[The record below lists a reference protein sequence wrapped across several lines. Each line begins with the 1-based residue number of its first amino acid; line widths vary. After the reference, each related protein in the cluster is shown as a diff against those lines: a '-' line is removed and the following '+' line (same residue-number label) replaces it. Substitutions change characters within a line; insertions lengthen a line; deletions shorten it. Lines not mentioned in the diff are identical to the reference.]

1 MANLKEVRIRI
12 TSVNSTRQITSAMKM
27 VSASKLRK
35 AQNAI
40 VSMRPYAQKLQSIM
54 QDLSAGNDDLQEDEG
69 KYAANRG
76 DHKILIVTI
85 TSNRGLCGAFNA
97 NIVKSAVNLIDNK
110 YAAQHK
116 KGNVKIMC
124 IGKKGAD
131 GITAAGYKPI
141 DVITDIFDHLT
152 FSNTVPIAEEL
163 MELFVAK
170 NYDKIILIYNQFKNA
185 AVQILQNEQFLPV
198 VDTNDN
204 KKENNI
210 EQIEANYIF
219 EPNKKEIL
227 EALVPKAIKVQL
239 YKALLDSFASE
250 HGARMTAMHLA
261 TENADELIRNL
272 KLTYNKARQAAITN
286 EILEIVGGAEAL
298 KG

>member
-27 VSASKLRK
+27 VSASKLRR

-40 VSMRPYAQKLQSIM
+40 IGMRPYAQKLTSIM
-54 QDLSAGNDDLQEDEG
+54 QNLTNDLDGSSDEG
-69 KYAANRG
+69 VYAADRG
-76 DHKILIVTI
+76 EHKVLIVTI
-85 TSNRGLCGAFNA
+85 TSNRGLCGAFNS
-97 NIVKSAVNLIDNK
+97 NIVKSAINLIENK
-110 YAAQHK
+110 YTAQYK
-116 KGNVKIMC
+116 KGNVELMC

-131 GITAAGYKPI
+131 GLISAGYKPI
-141 DVITDIFDHLT
+141 DIITDIFDSLS
-152 FSNTVPIAEEL
+152 FDNTIPIAEEL
-163 MELFVAK
+163 MQLFS
-170 NYDKIILIYNQFKNA
+170 NRDYDKIVLIYNQFKNA
-185 AVQILQNEQFLPV
+185 AVQLLQEEQFLPV
-198 VDTNDN
+198 IDKKDDSVDV
-204 KKENNI
+204 KE
-210 EQIEANYIF
+210 EVQANFIF
-219 EPNKKEIL
+219 EPNKADIL

-250 HGARMTAMHLA
+250 HGARMTAMHKA
-261 TENADELIRNL
+261 TENADEMLKNL